1 MTRKDVEN
9 WNFLELRAEQLRD
22 QLREL
27 ESRALPKSPDWSDR
41 ARSSSPDILLDRLVP
56 EIVDKRDV
64 LLARIREVESEID
77 RIEKFVEQIE
87 DPQIR
92 VIVFYRCRQRMKWN
106 EIAER
111 IGGKNTEDSCKKI
124 YYRFFDSLL

>member
-1 MTRKDVEN
+1 MTRKQLEN
-9 WNFLELRAEQLRD
+9 WHFLELRADQLRD
-22 QLREL
+22 QLREV
-27 ESRALPKSPDWSDR
+27 EGRALPKSPDWSDK
-41 ARSSSPDILLDRLVP
+41 ARSSSPDILLDRLGP
-56 EIVDKRDV
+56 EMIERQEILGKRLD
-64 LLARIREVESEID
+64 EVTAQLIEI
-77 RIEKFVEQIE
+77 ENFVAGIADLQV
-87 DPQIR
+87 R